1 MTARPPHRSVRRP
14 ARGHVAEQRDLGR
27 QDPAARHGGAAVG
40 LISVREKAPM
50 KVLVIY
56 ERRTGELVALMRPT
70 GPAPLE
76 SRDGHPE
83 QMALP
88 LPGRVAAELEVPSE
102 HADRDLLEIAARY
115 RVAV

>member
-1 MTARPPHRSVRRP
+1 
-14 ARGHVAEQRDLGR
+14 
-27 QDPAARHGGAAVG
+27 
-40 LISVREKAPM
+40 M

-83 QMALP
+83 QVALP
-88 LPGRVAAELEVPSE
+88 LPGQVAAELEVPSE

-115 RVAV
+115 RVAVGRTPALVLHGDGRPSGAKAGRPRSARSPRSARPRPRGKGRGV